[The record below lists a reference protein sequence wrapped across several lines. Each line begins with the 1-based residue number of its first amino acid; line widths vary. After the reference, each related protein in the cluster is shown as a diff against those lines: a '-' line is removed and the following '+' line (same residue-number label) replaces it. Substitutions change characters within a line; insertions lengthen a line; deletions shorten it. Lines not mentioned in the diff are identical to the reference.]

1 MGNGQDDWRTRAIGG
16 HNGGHNGGRGAMR
29 HNGGD
34 GGGGMSQGWY
44 WVPGGL
50 AVDRPAPI
58 LMGPALPGA
67 IDTPVSLDTFKKGF
81 QNPPTPEQQKQ
92 IEKFKATS
100 IRMVTG
106 SRFPDGAWDPLLKA
120 AAIAADFIFAAAAPL
135 PKDNAATGT
144 SAEAKP
150 ATGWEVIVKDLGDPA
165 HEGDTLVE
173 ELAYLWYLKNTQR
186 DIREEAIAAQAGDFT
201 TYFADLLACS
211 PASRPATWSLVL
223 VGLQV
228 GGLVVTRL
236 KKKYMR
242 ARPAQV
248 WPAISPDIPTPP
260 HPAYPSGHALQAYL
274 IAECVSHVAP
284 AMRSALFHL
293 ADQISDNREVAG
305 VHWPSDADG
314 SRRILGT
321 VKKIVLSLENLQ
333 PILEAAREEWPE
345 SIQIIDPP
353 ENPYDPSKDP
363 TAQGAQED
371 ASRSL

>member
-1 MGNGQDDWRTRAIGG
+1 MGNGQNDWRTRAIGG
-16 HNGGHNGGRGAMR
+16 HNGGHNGGRGPMR

-67 IDTPVSLDTFKKGF
+67 IDTPMTLETFAAGPIGGPKRNEEEIKA
-81 QNPPTPEQQKQ
+81 
-92 IEKFKATS
+92 FKAAS

-106 SRFPDGAWDPLLKA
+106 TNFPDGSWDPLLKA
-120 AAIAADFIFAAAAPL
+120 AAIAADFIFAAAAEMRD
-135 PKDNAATGT
+135 PKKVGWTVIEEALGGPNNDVATL
-144 SAEAKP
+144 K
-150 ATGWEVIVKDLGDPA
+150 K
-165 HEGDTLVE
+165 

-223 VGLQV
+223 IGLQV

-236 KKKYMR
+236 KKQHMR

-260 HPAYPSGHALQAYL
+260 HPAYPSGHALQAFL
-274 IAECVSHVAP
+274 MADCVSLA
-284 AMRSALFHL
+284 AKGMKSALDHL
-293 ADQISDNREVAG
+293 AEQIAFNREVAG
-305 VHWPSDADG
+305 VHWPSDAEG
-314 SRRILGT
+314 SLRIRDT
-321 VKKIVLSLENLQ
+321 VMT
-333 PILEAAREEWPE
+333 ILEAVPSFVEVLTAAKAEWPDATAAAE
-345 SIQIIDPP
+345 PP
-353 ENPYDPSKDP
+353 YEPEK
-363 TAQGAQED
+363 TW
-371 ASRSL
+371 R